1 MKTVIAVVAS
11 LLFMG
16 CAHAEQLSWFWRTD
30 NYRVPLPSSHL
41 AGYVLIYERINIH
54 DGEVDMANRVAGVP
68 QFKTLEACSLAQ
80 MGRLSKPDAQ
90 GFVRGLLLPRDLQM
104 AGGDGGAM
112 TQEGAVF
119 QWLADYVAM
128 MEANLGVISESK
140 VPGLYASVVE
150 RIVDIRGYLKE
161 HGITITGV
169 TQTLASTRESQ

>member
-90 GFVRGLLLPRDLQM
+90 GFVRVYFCRAIYKWP
-104 AGGDGGAM
+104 AG
-112 TQEGAVF
+112 
-119 QWLADYVAM
+119 
-128 MEANLGVISESK
+128 I
-140 VPGLYASVVE
+140 
-150 RIVDIRGYLKE
+150 
-161 HGITITGV
+161 GI
-169 TQTLASTRESQ
+169 L